1 MAILPNFG
9 SINDLK
15 SAATNAASSASSALG
30 SAAFGIADTADTMAT
45 GAMGA
50 LSKMGSAAGGLAFD
64 IADTADTM
72 FSSAKNAVSGALT
85 SVQARLSNAKLTP
98 GGAPAAASA
107 VGKLPSSPVSL
118 SEDWRLR
125 ISVGA
130 SSGIFYKKSPMAAS
144 DMLAPLFATDGV
156 LFPFTPTV
164 TVSYVNNYSPL
175 SVTHS
180 NNSVQ
185 SYINSDVS
193 SISVSGAFAAQTP
206 AEAKYVMAA
215 IHFFR
220 SASKM
225 FFGTSDTGN
234 AGSPP
239 PILFLNG
246 FGQSYFPNV
255 PVILTSFSHTM
266 PDDVDYITYPNPA
279 AKMQSARIPTMS
291 TITLTLIPQYSRAT
305 TTAFNLD
312 KFASGDLLQRG
323 FI

>member
-9 SINDLK
+9 SMNDLK
-15 SAATNAASSASSALG
+15 SAAEG
-30 SAAFGIADTADTMAT
+30 VAFKVADTADTAAT

-50 LSKMGSAAGGLAFD
+50 LSNIGSAAGNLAFNVAD
-64 IADTADTM
+64 AADTAFT
-72 FSSAKNAVSGALT
+72 SAKNAVSGAIT
-85 SVQARLSNAKLTP
+85 SAQARLANAKLAK
-98 GGAPAAASA
+98 GGAPAAKVAGS
-107 VGKLPSSPVSL
+107 KLAASPVGL

-130 SSGIFYKKSPMAAS
+130 KSGIFYKKEAMPAS
-144 DMLAPLFATDGV
+144 DILSPLVVTDGV

-164 TVSYVNNYSPL
+164 TVSYANTYAAM

-193 SISVSGAFAAQTP
+193 SITVSGVFAAQTP
-206 AEAKYVMAA
+206 SEAMYVMAA

-225 FFGTSDTGN
+225 FFGSSDTGN

-246 FGQSYFPNV
+246 FGYSYFPNV
-255 PVILTSFSHTM
+255 PVIMTSFTHTL
-266 PDDVDYITYPNPA
+266 PDDVDYITYPNTA
-279 AKMQSARIPTMS
+279 AGYQGARVPTLS
-291 TITLTLIPQYSRAT
+291 TINLTLIPQYSRAAT
-305 TTAFNLD
+305 SKFNLD
-312 KFASGDLLQRG
+312 KFANGDLLAIGRG